1 MTENRFHKINKR
13 MLLPKGHTILYFT
26 KGLYILKYQGLE
38 YARNTS
44 WEIVIPPYF
53 ESINV
58 RRDYCIVNKQGAKGL
73 LSRKSMIKVECL
85 ESPIFSMLLKPE
97 YDDIKE
103 KDGGIIIVKNSMQ
116 GLYSI
121 KDFCILLNPCIPID
135 YPIIPYTLTNEAI
148 GYKKGY
154 EYGYFDLSGNL
165 LFTINLDTDKVS
177 SIRGLKDS
185 KAFVF
190 GVKYFYIFNKD
201 GTYKK
206 TKYEK
211 NWNNTIFHNYDAE
224 RWDAMTDGMYGD
236 YPGNDTDYEVL
247 GF

>member
-1 MTENRFHKINKR
+1 MTENRFHKIDKR
-13 MLLPKGHTILYFT
+13 MLLPKGHTFLYFT

-58 RRDYCIVNKQGAKGL
+58 RKDYCIVNKQGAKGL

-165 LFTINLDTDKVS
+165 LFTINLDADKVS
-177 SIRGLKDS
+177 SIRGLKDN
-185 KAFVF
+185 KALVF
-190 GVKYFYIFNKD
+190 GAKYSYIFKKD
-201 GTYKK
+201 GTYEKIEYK
-206 TKYEK
+206 K
-211 NWNNTIFHNYDAE
+211 NWNNTIYHNYDAE

-236 YPGNDTDYEVL
+236 YPGNDADYEVL